1 MQVIA
6 VMSSTSPR
14 IPQSVGTY
22 LNQYWDSL
30 TRPASTIKDIEQSR
44 RSRLLA
50 TLLLVGTATILV
62 LTINIRIL
70 DKPEQV
76 GIEYTVPILLG
87 LVFTIAYLL
96 NRMGNYT
103 AASWLSLISVDVAF
117 TFLTYNDVQEILL
130 LGKTPT
136 ASLFHQLGLVVGV
149 LLASILLDWR
159 STIVVSIGGWLA
171 IHLLSR
177 LLPAIGTTFFMFGIY
192 YIFIC
197 IFITTFVVFRSS
209 VERERRQQLADALR
223 DSEEANEQLKRS
235 NSELVQAKALA
246 QESARLKSEF
256 LNTMSH
262 ELRTPLNA
270 ITGFTGIML
279 GGMGGEIDEDA
290 EYMLERIDSNG
301 KRLLTL
307 INDVLDIAK
316 IEAGRLEVV
325 WEPISIPNL
334 ISQWNSTIEPLSRN
348 KGLSFQ
354 SRVEADMPP
363 TLYGDAERLTQ
374 IATNLLSNA
383 IKFTH
388 AGAIELVVKRME
400 SSWQIVVTDTGIGI
414 PPHAL
419 HYIFEEFRQIDGS
432 TRRSYGGSG
441 LGLAIVRNLCRVM
454 EGTVDVQSE
463 LNKGST
469 FTVTLPLR
477 LSPPSSDSK
486 N

>member
-279 GGMGGEIDEDA
+279 GGMGGE
-290 EYMLERIDSNG
+290 
-301 KRLLTL
+301 
-307 INDVLDIAK
+307 
-316 IEAGRLEVV
+316 
-325 WEPISIPNL
+325 PISIPNL